1 MKEVNEIRIDC
12 IERKVIIAEKRR
24 KRPHISKEKEICPFC
39 PGNEHLTPPEILKVP
54 KKNWKVRII
63 PNKYPALSK
72 GVRRKEMENSNCFKV
87 LPPFGYHEI
96 LIETEKHGTDYYG
109 LEVKDIELALKITR
123 RRYRELKKIEGIS
136 YVSIF
141 KNFGKKAGE
150 SIRHSHLQILAS
162 SIFPKRIRERMLKL
176 EKFFESNK
184 SCGICRAIEQEK
196 KDKKRIIY
204 ENKDWIAYC
213 PFVSTFPY
221 SFDIIP
227 KRHVSDMEEL
237 KSKEL
242 HSLALTLKKTFSAL
256 KKVLGDLYTYNILY
270 NNFPKAEFFHFY
282 LSVYPRITEI
292 AGAEL
297 FGLYINIKSPEKAA
311 KELRRYI

>member
-1 MKEVNEIRIDC
+1 MKEINEIRIDC

-24 KRPHISKEKEICPFC
+24 KRPHISKEKEVCPFC
-39 PGNEHLTPPEILKVP
+39 PGNEHLTPPEIFRVP
-54 KKNWKVRII
+54 KKKWKVRIV
-63 PNKYPALSK
+63 PNKYPALGK
-72 GVRRKEMENSNCFKV
+72 IELKEKRKEDCFKTI
-87 LPPFGYHEI
+87 PAFGYHEI

-109 LEVKDIELALKITR
+109 LEVKDIELALNALK
-123 RRYRELKKIEGIS
+123 RRYRELKKLEGIS
-136 YVSIF
+136 YVSVF
-141 KNFGKKAGE
+141 KNLGKDAGE

-162 SIFPKRIRERMLKL
+162 PIFPKRIRERMLKL
-176 EKFFESNK
+176 EKFFERNK
-184 SCGICRAIEQEK
+184 RCGICRTIEEEK
-196 KDKKRIIY
+196 KEGKRVVY
-204 ENKDWIAYC
+204 ENEDWIAYC

-221 SFDIIP
+221 SFDIVP
-227 KRHVSDMEEL
+227 KRHVSDIEEL
-237 KSKEL
+237 KGREL
-242 HSLALTLKKTFSAL
+242 QSLALTLKKTFSAL